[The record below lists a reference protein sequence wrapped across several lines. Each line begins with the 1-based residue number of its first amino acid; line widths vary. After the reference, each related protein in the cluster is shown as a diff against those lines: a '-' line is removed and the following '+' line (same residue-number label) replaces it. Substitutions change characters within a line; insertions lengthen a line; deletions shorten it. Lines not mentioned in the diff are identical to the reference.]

1 MIFHL
6 VHPSTRSCASE
17 TITLI
22 KRSSFKTFDQN
33 IVKFNMQEKEWYNEV
48 VAFVENYENTLIHT
62 LFRLYT
68 KTCMCQEFI
77 TSLTNKKSKWKEGE
91 DMLVE
96 EFLDFAE
103 KKHQKFLV
111 CKEWKNTVPS
121 TMFVSLLN
129 NLVKGK
135 RRTFLDPPITPIDAT
150 KHQLL
155 NLISKL
161 L

>member
-1 MIFHL
+1 MIFHV

-48 VAFVENYENTLIHT
+48 VAFVENYEITLIRT

-77 TSLTNKKSKWKEGE
+77 TSLTNKNMPVE
-91 DMLVE
+91 DL
-96 EFLDFAE
+96 LDFAE
-103 KKHQKFLV
+103 KKYQNLLV
-111 CKEWKNTVPS
+111 SKEWKNTVQS

-135 RRTFLDPPITPIDAT
+135 RRTFLDPPITPIHAT

-155 NLISKL
+155 NLMLKL